1 MQSGRMPCRKW
12 YRLRSRTR
20 TPPGDHQTGTG
31 AAKGLE
37 KEPERGARCTM
48 CFRFRLTRAAEYA
61 LENGYTLLTTTLA
74 SSRWKDLLQ
83 VNAAGAWAVEQVN
96 RKAQEESCGLASR
109 AVCPPSG
116 QKVTW
121 WAQNWRKGGL
131 QERRNFLIK
140 ELNMYNQNWCG
151 CEFSRNR

>member
-1 MQSGRMPCRKW
+1 
-12 YRLRSRTR
+12 
-20 TPPGDHQTGTG
+20 
-31 AAKGLE
+31 
-37 KEPERGARCTM
+37 M

-96 RKAQEESCGLASR
+96 RKAQEESCELTSG

-151 CEFSRNR
+151 CEFSRRDISTDGR